1 MIGSIKITWTKLK
14 VQACSCSTYQLRSTS
29 VGICSE
35 QIIYNMLFV
44 SCKCGSSGTT
54 AAALLAGIPQVS
66 SCSTIFFLCNV
77 FRLEMC
83 SSLLMKYISC
93 NNEDK

>member
-1 MIGSIKITWTKLK
+1 MKLK
-14 VQACSCSTYQLRSTS
+14 VQAYACSTYQLRLTF

-35 QIIYNMLFV
+35 QIIYNILFV

-66 SCSTIFFLCNV
+66 SGSTII
-77 FRLEMC
+77 
-83 SSLLMKYISC
+83 LLRKVLKC
-93 NNEDK
+93 VVLF